1 MALTK
6 VTGGTIS
13 TTGNYHTNNI
23 NSAGVITA
31 TKFVGPFEGD
41 VSGIATGA
49 DKIKTVDESADTTC
63 FPVFVNT
70 STNVYQPA
78 KIGSNLT
85 FNSSTGDLGAT
96 KVTAEQFVGNI
107 SGTGATFTTV
117 DISGTLN
124 YTHVTDVYSVGV
136 GTFASNVQVGAGISV
151 VGVSTFTNG
160 VGIADSIFHTGDNNT
175 AIKFDTDTIKFETA
189 GLERLS
195 IASNGDVT
203 LTNTSSNPQLAL
215 ISAADGISEIQF
227 GDANDA
233 VRGNIIYRAGNEGD
247 ALCLMD
253 IIILRPCV

>member
-13 TTGNYHTNNI
+13 TTSNYEV
-23 NSAGVITA
+23 GVITA
-31 TKFVGPFEGD
+31 TKFVGPFEGS
-41 VSGIATGA
+41 VTGVATGSS
-49 DKIKTVDESADTTC
+49 KVITSDESSDTTC
-63 FPVFVNT
+63 FPLFVNS
-70 STNVYQPA
+70 STDAYQAP
-78 KIGSNLT
+78 KLGSNLT

-107 SGTGATFTTV
+107 SGTGATFTTGTFTGNL
-117 DISGTLN
+117 DIGGTLN

-136 GTFASNVQVGAGISV
+136 ATFANNVQIGAGISV

-160 VGIADSIFHTGDNNT
+160 VWIADSIFHTGDNNT
-175 AIKFDTDTIKFETA
+175 AIKFDTDTINFETA

-215 ISAADGISEIQF
+215 KSAAHGISEIQF
-227 GDANDA
+227 GDTADAN
-233 VRGNIIYRAGNEGD
+233 
-247 ALCLMD
+247 C
-253 IIILRPCV
+253 PK